1 MVQGEALVAG
11 VPKKEAMETLSRVR
25 IIVRPVRGED
35 ITEVEDP
42 IVVEEAYMVT
52 IEDPILAI

>member
-1 MVQGEALVAG
+1 MAG